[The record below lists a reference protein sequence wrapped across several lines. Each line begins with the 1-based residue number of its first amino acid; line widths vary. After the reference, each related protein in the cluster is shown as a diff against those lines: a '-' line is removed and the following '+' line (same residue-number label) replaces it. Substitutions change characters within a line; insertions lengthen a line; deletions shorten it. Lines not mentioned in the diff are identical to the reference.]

1 TDHAPHTLEAKAL
14 GFPAAPSG
22 MPGVETSLA
31 VMLTHA
37 KNGTC
42 SSEDVVKRMSTNVAD
57 CFNMVGKGRLEEG
70 MDGDV
75 ILVDMDQPHAVADK
89 HTWTRVGWS
98 PFNGRELVGWTQVTV
113 VAGTP
118 VFERS
123 PETGP
128 KGRLLVEPGSVGSP
142 LVMTPWS

>member
-1 TDHAPHTLEAKAL
+1 
-14 GFPAAPSG
+14 
-22 MPGVETSLA
+22 
-31 VMLTHA
+31 
-37 KNGTC
+37 
-42 SSEDVVKRMSTNVAD
+42 MSTNVAD

-75 ILVDMDQPHAVADK
+75 ILVDMDQRHAVADE